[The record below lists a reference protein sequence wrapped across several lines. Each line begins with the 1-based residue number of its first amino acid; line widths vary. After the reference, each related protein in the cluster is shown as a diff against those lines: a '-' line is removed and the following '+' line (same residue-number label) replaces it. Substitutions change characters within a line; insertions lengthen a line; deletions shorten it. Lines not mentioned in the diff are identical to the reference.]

1 MLPRSTREALGMVA
15 PRRSYTEKEKQP
27 LYKKQRG
34 LCNGC
39 RETFALRNLTLDHI
53 KSLNSGGK
61 DVPRNWQLLC
71 GYCNSLKGDGTQAQL
86 AKRLAAKKVIKVA
99 KPKAAAKTK
108 TTKAP
113 ARAEVVGKTKKTANK
128 KPKEARKS
136 TIRKR

>member
-1 MLPRSTREALGMVA
+1 MLPRSTREALGMVT

-39 RETFALRNLTLDHI
+39 REKFALRNLTLDHI

-71 GYCNSLKGDGTQAQL
+71 GYCNSLKGDGTQVQL
-86 AKRLAAKKVIKVA
+86 IKRLAAKGVIKVP

-108 TTKAP
+108 TTKTS
-113 ARAEVVGKTKKTANK
+113 ARAKVAGKTAG
-128 KPKEARKS
+128 KS